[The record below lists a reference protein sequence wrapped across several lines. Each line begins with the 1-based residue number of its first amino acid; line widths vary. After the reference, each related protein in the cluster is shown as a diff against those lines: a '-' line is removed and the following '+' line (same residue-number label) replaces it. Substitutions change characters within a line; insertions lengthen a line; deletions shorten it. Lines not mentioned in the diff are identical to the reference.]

1 MLSTQP
7 LLNALADFKGAD
19 RDDFEN
25 VPLEEV
31 ARDLAGTVENFCAA
45 AEQEA
50 THDTASGVWYVP
62 VIHKGMVGYR
72 CQHPDGRETFI
83 YFNPSDSSD
92 DGTPNVFVYEGPH
105 FDPNNDTPS
114 HHYDIEWSD

>member
-1 MLSTQP
+1 MNSQALR
-7 LLNALADFKGAD
+7 NALADFKGAD
-19 RDDFEN
+19 RDDFES

-31 ARDLAGTVENFCAA
+31 AHDLARAVETHLA
-45 AEQEA
+45 AEEQQA
-50 THDTASGVWYVP
+50 THDTTSGVWYVP
-62 VIHKGMVGYR
+62 VVNDGMVGYR

-105 FDPNNDTPS
+105 FDPAKDAPS
-114 HHYDIEWSD
+114 HHYDIDWKVG